1 MTGVRPGSLL
11 GLSDLIA
18 VFDWT
23 VEPMFG
29 SYIATGSLILAM
41 LAAWWFI
48 RSDRSL
54 TFRQKAI
61 LSVLRLIMILIIG
74 FLLLRPAL
82 TFTRTSQTPH
92 SIAVLVDTSA
102 SMNLPSGVDNK
113 SRWEIQKRA
122 VEAIQTASRALG
134 DEVKWALYGYDRQM
148 LRLSPI
154 ASDGGLL
161 SEGGLLGTENTWA
174 AMPRKPEGTVTDV
187 GRALAQILETPS
199 DPPLLSV
206 IWMGDG
212 AQTVRSDTSKAQQA
226 VRSLSQLDIPLFLV
240 GIGPRS
246 GSDKTRDQSIEGV
259 PDQLEAF
266 AKNTVAV
273 RGTLRATG
281 LQNRE
286 LKIEAIMIPSGSEQ
300 GTKPTVLNQVIVAAT
315 SEDQTIPFSLPIVA
329 PEKGLYQVVI
339 KAEGVDGEATLL
351 NNEQTCFINVRD
363 QGSRVLYLEGAPRQ
377 EQQFIRRAL
386 SDSPDLKIDFI
397 WAPEA
402 ARKRWPLPLEPQLT
416 GDTYDCVILGD
427 LDSDALGPENL
438 SLLVELI
445 QRGAGL
451 ITLGG
456 FHAYSSGG
464 YADTKLAEVLPVKL
478 NPAWRQKF
486 GQPDNKAGQIEGPL
500 QLTPRSE
507 HPVVML
513 GDDALNRW
521 KEVKPLIGANR
532 WNGLAD
538 RPGVQWIAQ
547 SQNDDP
553 LIVSGESGSGRVLSI
568 AFDSSY
574 VWWRQGRSDV
584 HRQFWR
590 QAVLWTMRRRPPVEG
605 LQIEMPRRS
614 FSLGDATDY
623 SILWT
628 AGADGRTMP
637 KDIQVRWSRDGQD
650 LGPLVPSKDGENRL
664 VGKLN
669 SLSDAGRYELV
680 VRYGN
685 SGGQATE
692 SRLPFVVVDMALEKI
707 QSAPDWPLINQLAS
721 LNESAGGRIV
731 APESASEIVDAI
743 KNIRESATID
753 IVQTYRLGDGPIDS
767 WIAFICIAGLL
778 CIQWGLRKSWNL
790 P

>member
-1 MTGVRPGSLL
+1 MIGFRPSLL
-11 GLSDLIA
+11 PSVSDLLA
-18 VFDWT
+18 VLDWT

-29 SYIATGSLILAM
+29 SYFATGGLILAM

-48 RSDRSL
+48 GSDRAL
-54 TFRQKAI
+54 TFKQKAT
-61 LSVLRLIMILIIG
+61 LSLLRLAMILIVG

-102 SMNLPSGVDNK
+102 SMNLPSGIDNK
-113 SRWEIQKRA
+113 SRWEIQKQA
-122 VEAIQTASRALG
+122 VDAIQTASRSLG
-134 DEVKWALYGYDRQM
+134 EEVTWALYGYDRQM

-154 ASDGGLL
+154 Y
-161 SEGGLLGTENTWA
+161 SEGSSTNGGLLGSENTWA

-187 GRALAQILETPS
+187 GRGLSQILETPS

-212 AQTVRSDTSKAQQA
+212 AQTVRADTSKAQQA
-226 VRSLSQLDIPLFLV
+226 VRSLTQLDIPLFIV

-246 GSDKTRDQSIEGV
+246 GSDMTRDQSIEGV

-286 LKIEAIMIPSGSEQ
+286 LKIEALMIPSGSES
-300 GTKPTVLNQVIVAAT
+300 GKKPTVLNQVIVAAT
-315 SEDQTIPFSLPIVA
+315 SADQTIPFSLPIVA

-339 KAEGVDGEATLL
+339 KAEGVEGEATLL

-386 SDSPDLKIDFI
+386 SDSPDLKIDFL

-438 SLLVELI
+438 RLLVELI

-478 NPAWRQKF
+478 NSAWRQKF
-486 GQPDNKAGQIEGPL
+486 GQPDNKAGQIDGPL
-500 QLTPRSE
+500 QLIPRAE

-513 GDDALNRW
+513 GDNALNRW

-532 WNGLAD
+532 WNGLAE

-547 SQNDDP
+547 SQADDP

-574 VWWRQGRSDV
+574 LWWRQGKSDV

-605 LQIEMPRRS
+605 LQIEMPRRT

-623 SILWT
+623 SIIWT
-628 AGADGRTMP
+628 PGADGRSMP
-637 KDIQVRWSRDGQD
+637 KDIQIRWSRDGQD

-664 VGKLN
+664 IGKLN
-669 SLSDAGRYELV
+669 SLGEAGRYELIA
-680 VRYGN
+680 RYNDGN
-685 SGGQATE
+685 GQPAE
-692 SRLPFVVVDMALEKI
+692 ARLPFVVVDMALEKI
-707 QSAPDWPLINQLAS
+707 QSAPDWPLINQLAT
-721 LNESAGGRIV
+721 LNQNAGGRIV

-743 KNIRESATID
+743 KTIRESATID

-767 WIAFICIAGLL
+767 WFAFICIAGLL